1 MPSSCQGLLSQVD
14 GRHIPLQEQDKRS
27 FAALSAIVGRPEQ
40 MQAIDH
46 HQRHSIDT
54 TCVVSARDDHVHSLK
69 TYLIKAALKQGI
81 AQETTVTALAE
92 GVKHCRAVLVA
103 LHPYG
108 GTLEGIVDWCHSAQH
123 FQHGKNAVG
132 EAFATS

>member
-14 GRHIPLQEQDKRS
+14 GRHIPIQEQDKRS
-27 FAALSAIVGRPEQ
+27 FAALSAMVGRPEP
-40 MQAIDH
+40 MPAIDH

-54 TCVVSARDDHVHSLK
+54 TCVVSARDDHLHRLK
-69 TYLIKAALKQGI
+69 TYLIKAARKQGM
-81 AQETTVTALAE
+81 AQETTATAVAE
-92 GVKHCRAVLVA
+92 GVKHCWAVWVA

-108 GTLEGIVDWCHSAQH
+108 GTLEGIVDWCHRAQ
-123 FQHGKNAVG
+123 QLRHGKKAVG